1 MASKLRVA
9 VVQMD
14 VKVERVQENIEKARR
29 LTANIKPGSIDLL
42 CFPEMIFS
50 GYVFP
55 SFAALEPYLES
66 PPEGPTSAFCS
77 ELSKR
82 IGCYVVAGYPEKLL
96 PIQTKITV
104 SEGGASLVEASEP
117 TPKDTVDLQ
126 VAGNSAVLFG
136 PEGQLV
142 GTYRKTNLY
151 SADLPWAQGGTG
163 FTTFEL
169 PPPLKKLAIG
179 ICMDLNPNPAS
190 YETLANGNASDVVK
204 EPYELA
210 EFCIEQGVDTL
221 VIPCAWLDS
230 EEGTDWDTGN
240 LNYWSHRLQPLWSS
254 NKNDDGEARG
264 DGELTGGRKT
274 TVIICNRAG
283 FERGTQFS
291 GTSNVMQLE
300 RGSGRPNVVGVMKK
314 TDDGPQIFTIDL

>member
-14 VKVERVQENIEKARR
+14 VKV
-29 LTANIKPGSIDLL
+29 PGAI
-42 CFPEMIFS
+42 
-50 GYVFP
+50 
-55 SFAALEPYLES
+55 
-66 PPEGPTSAFCS
+66 

-82 IGCYVVAGYPEKLL
+82 LGCYVVAGYPEKLL

-117 TPKDTVDLQ
+117 TPESAVEVQL
-126 VAGNSAVLFG
+126 AGNSAVLFG
-136 PEGQLV
+136 PEGRLV

-151 SADLPWAQGGTG
+151 EADLPWAQAGTG

-190 YETLANGNASDVVK
+190 YETLVNGNASDVVK

-230 EEGTDWDTGN
+230 GEGTDWDIGTV
-240 LNYWSHRLQPLWSS
+240 NYWCHRLQPLWSS
-254 NKNDDGEARG
+254 NDEE

-283 FERGTQFS
+283 FERGTQFA
-291 GTSNVMQLE
+291 GTSTVMQLE
-300 RGSGRPNVVGVMKK
+300 RGSGNPNLVGVLKRK
-314 TDDGPQIFTIDL
+314 DDGGQIFTIDL